1 MNLTI
6 INGTWN
12 EVVKEP
18 VTAEVKSELLK
29 QAEFKGQPVGLVEG
43 QEFVETVDPEYVPEE
58 TAVAAQA
65 LYDANKIADAAHE
78 DVSID
83 IDELG
88 QRGIIN
94 CRVNG
99 EHVQVRF

>member
-12 EVVKEP
+12 EVVKQP
-18 VTAEVKSELLK
+18 VTAEVRAELEL
-29 QAEFKGQPVGLVEG
+29 QAAFKGQPVQLVEG
-43 QEFVETVDPEYVPEE
+43 QEFIETVNPKSVPGE

-65 LYDANKIADAAHE
+65 LYDANKVGNAVDE

-83 IDELG
+83 IDEHG
-88 QRGIIN
+88 GRGIIN

-99 EHVQVRF
+99 EHVQIRF